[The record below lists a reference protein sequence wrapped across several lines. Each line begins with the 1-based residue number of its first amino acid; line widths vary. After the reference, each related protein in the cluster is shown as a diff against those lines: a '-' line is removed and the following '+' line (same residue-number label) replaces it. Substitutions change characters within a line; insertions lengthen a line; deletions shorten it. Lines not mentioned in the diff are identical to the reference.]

1 MIAERTDSSLRLSQ
15 AERDSYARDGYLV
28 REGAFDPEEV
38 DRMRHEADAILSLLI
53 NSSVATSRTS
63 GRIDADRRSD
73 GTVHVRKVQP
83 VNDLSLYFSQLV
95 TDERLI
101 GPLREL
107 MGCDPVL
114 MEEKLNYKQPI
125 PNWPVE
131 LHARD
136 RNDYFAPHNDWAF
149 YRAQRYPQDIVSS
162 MIVMDDCT
170 PENGPL
176 VLWRGSHHEYLEHAQ
191 SERGDLTVLPGLI
204 DESAGED
211 LLAPAGSIV
220 FFHALLVHS
229 SRPNDSGAPRR
240 LMIYSHYPSR
250 EDHGIDVRN
259 GPTRLR
265 EAPWEH
271 DYLRRRVSGEIDD
284 TFALPPSR

>member
-1 MIAERTDSSLRLSQ
+1 MIGERTSTGSRLSPAER
-15 AERDSYARDGYLV
+15 ASYARDGYLV
-28 REGAFDPEEV
+28 RAGAFDPGEV
-38 DRMRHEADAILSLLI
+38 GRMREEADAILTLLI
-53 NSSVATSRTS
+53 NSSLATARTS
-63 GRIDADRRSD
+63 GRIDADRRQD

-95 TDERLI
+95 TDERLV

-125 PNWPVE
+125 PNWPAG

-136 RNDYFAPHNDWAF
+136 RDDYFAPHNDWAF
-149 YRAQRYPQDIVSS
+149 YRAQGYPQDIVSS

-170 PENGPL
+170 PDNGPL
-176 VLWRGSHHEYLEHAQ
+176 MLWAGSHRRYLEHAV

-204 DESAGED
+204 DESAGQD

-220 FFHALLVHS
+220 FFHALLIHS
-229 SRPNDSGAPRR
+229 SRPNESAAPRR

-250 EDHGIDVRN
+250 ENHGIDVRN
-259 GPTRLR
+259 GPARLR

-271 DYLRRRVSGEIDD
+271 DYLRRRLSGEVTD
-284 TFALPPSR
+284 TFALQP